1 MSTVLWGNLLV
12 NGKVICDE
20 EDKYVL
26 YKHSEKLNKLSL
38 KLDVGSFSGVQDT
51 TDMQF
56 NLGDDELPE
65 GMESTD
71 EMMAVKGT
79 WISSGDAKA
88 MLEALINH
96 ISSDNVR
103 FGFLSNDVAD
113 VLSEL
118 KQVLG
123 FLNENDAENA
133 KFNFSV
139 VM

>member
-12 NGKVICDE
+12 DGKVVCDE
-20 EDKYVL
+20 EDKYAL
-26 YKHSEKLNKLSL
+26 YKHSEKLDKLTQ
-38 KLDVGSFSGVQDT
+38 KLDVSSFSSAQDT

-71 EMMAVKGT
+71 EIMAVKGT

-96 ISSDNVR
+96 ISTDNVR
-103 FGFLSNDVAD
+103 FGVLSNNSSD

-123 FLNENDAENA
+123 FLNKNDAENA